1 MTLFAPEN
9 RGKSPKH
16 ARIYAAYEI
25 AFTLVD
31 VLAALCFVVG
41 SWLFFYK
48 SWETVATWLFLV
60 GSVFFALKP
69 TIRIAR
75 EIHYFQL
82 GKVDKLAH
90 NLENE
95 VD

>member
-1 MTLFAPEN
+1 MTLFAPQN
-9 RGKSPKH
+9 REKSPRH
-16 ARIYAAYEI
+16 VRIYAAYEI

-48 SWETVATWLFLV
+48 AWETDATWLFLI

-69 TIRIAR
+69 IIRIAR
-75 EIHYFQL
+75 ELHYIRL
-82 GKVDKLAH
+82 GKVDELAH
-90 NLENE
+90 ELENE
-95 VD
+95 V